1 MFLYYTFILLFYIFV
16 FRVLKEAEP
25 TEQKQSKK
33 QKRKEKGVKL
43 LLSSPSYLD
52 CKDAEDI
59 SAAHNAKRKLR
70 VVDVDSE
77 EENRKVKEVAVTSE
91 WVLTG
96 EAINGWVK
104 STKGEVIKGEHGKT
118 KKKKNKKKKQILL
131 TNKEV

>member
-1 MFLYYTFILLFYIFV
+1 M
-16 FRVLKEAEP
+16 KEAEP
-25 TEQKQSKK
+25 KEQKHSKK
-33 QKRKEKGVKL
+33 RKRKERGVKL
-43 LLSSPSYLD
+43 LLSSSSYLD

-96 EAINGWVK
+96 QAVNGWVK
-104 STKGEVIKGEHGKT
+104 STKGEVIKGEHVQT
-118 KKKKNKKKKQILL
+118 HKKKNKKKKQILL
-131 TNKEV
+131 KNKEV